1 MELNLKSKKQLTD
14 DASEQIIQLILDN
27 NMQPGER
34 LPNEAN
40 LAKMLGIG
48 RSTLREAVRSLE
60 SRNILNVRQ
69 GSGTY
74 VSDKRGIP
82 EDPLGLV
89 FMYGKDGG
97 VELALELMEV
107 RLLLEPEIASMA
119 AARITPE
126 QEKKLLR
133 LHEMVLAKTY
143 SKDDYTD
150 HLKAET
156 AYHGYI
162 AECSGNGVVKNLI
175 PIINSSIS
183 LAITTWDAEL
193 REAVTKEHTV
203 LTRAICRHDALGA
216 KFAMIAHLT
225 RSREFYIAAKAEK
238 ERAQEIKYLK
248 KNCN

>member
-1 MELNLKSKKQLTD
+1 MNLKSKKQLTD

-27 NMQPGER
+27 DMQPGER

-97 VELALELMEV
+97 VDLALELVEV
-107 RLLLEPEIASMA
+107 RLFLEPEIASIA

-126 QEKKLLR
+126 QEKELLR
-133 LHEMVLAKTY
+133 LHEMVLSKLYGKYDY
-143 SKDDYTD
+143 SA
-150 HLKAET
+150 HLKAEID
-156 AYHGYI
+156 YHSYI

-183 LAITTWDAEL
+183 LSITTWDADL
-193 REAVTKEHTV
+193 REAAASEHTV
-203 LTRAICRHDALGA
+203 LTKAICRHDTLGA
-216 KFAMIAHLT
+216 KFAMIAHLN
-225 RSREFYIAAKAEK
+225 RSREFYILTKAE
-238 ERAQEIKYLK
+238 EEK
-248 KNCN
+248 KQKFST